1 MPADAFPAPL
11 RRCLEEL
18 QKLPGIGPKSAQ
30 RILFALLDRGP
41 DGAPSLAQALE
52 GVAASVERCP
62 ICRAYRERGVSCG
75 LCEDSRRDPA
85 LLCVVETAAD
95 VLLIEAT
102 GEYAGMYHVL
112 HGLLSPMRG
121 VRPEHLGMEALEAR
135 VAEGHLREAILA
147 TPPTAEGEA
156 TASYLANLLKDKGVR
171 ITRIAFGMPVGAD
184 FQFVDAQ
191 TLGRSL
197 SGRKDFS

>member
-1 MPADAFPAPL
+1 MDAFPAPL

-41 DGAPSLAQALE
+41 EAIGPLAGALT
-52 GVAASVERCP
+52 AAAGSVDRCP
-62 ICRAYRERGVSCG
+62 SCRAYREKEGPCH
-75 LCEDSRRDPA
+75 LCADPRRDQG
-85 LLCVVETAAD
+85 LLCVVESPAD

-102 GEYAGMYHVL
+102 GEYGGLYHVL
-112 HGLLSPMRG
+112 HGLLSPLRG
-121 VRPEHLGMEALEAR
+121 VHPEHLGIESLESR
-135 VAEGHLREAILA
+135 LDGGTLREVILA

-156 TASYLANLLKDKGVR
+156 TASYLASLAGGRGIRVS
-171 ITRIAFGMPVGAD
+171 RIAFGMPVGAD

-197 SGRKDFS
+197 SGRKDFI